1 MIKEFG
7 SDFKDLHDIEG
18 VHSVK
23 YIVGI
28 KKFEIV
34 SSELAYQEVSHLNMN
49 KRSIFRSIR
58 PKKQL

>member
-1 MIKEFG
+1 MIKKFG

-23 YIVGI
+23 YVVGI

-34 SSELAYQEVSHLNMN
+34 SSELGYQEVNHLNMN
-49 KRSIFRSIR
+49 KRSIF
-58 PKKQL
+58 